1 MRKFLVASAIF
12 ALIGGTSLAT
22 AQDHDHGGGNPG
34 GGQHG
39 GPGGGAPHA
48 GGPAPHAAGGP
59 GGGAPHMG
67 GPRAA
72 GGPGAQPRPAPQ
84 AAPNAATGRNAIGQR
99 DFREHHDAPSP
110 TPAVT
115 PAAPRAATPNAMRG
129 NNFSR
134 DNNRNDN
141 NGRNNSRD
149 NNAMRGNPGPGPNF
163 NRPNSNGPN
172 NAMRGN
178 GPRRDFS
185 SARNYHQN
193 FRAARRFHAPAYRQP
208 PGYYAR
214 RWAWGM
220 TLPTAFWAQDY
231 WLTDFNDY
239 DLPPPPFGA
248 VWVRVGD
255 DALLIDQDS
264 GEIIEV
270 DYGVFY

>member
-1 MRKFLVASAIF
+1 MRKFLIASAILG
-12 ALIGGTSLAT
+12 LIGGTSLAM
-22 AQDHDHGGGNPG
+22 AQDHGHGGNPS
-34 GGQHG
+34 
-39 GPGGGAPHA
+39 GGAPHGA
-48 GGPAPHAAGGP
+48 PGGAPHGSGGAPHGPGGAPHPGGPAPHAASP
-59 GGGAPHMG
+59 
-67 GPRAA
+67 AA
-72 GGPGAQPRPAPQ
+72 AQRSAPQ

-99 DFREHHDAPSP
+99 EFREHHDAPSP
-110 TPAVT
+110 TRTVT
-115 PAAPRAATPNAMRG
+115 PAAPPAATPNAMRG
-129 NNFSR
+129 GNNFSR
-134 DNNRNDN
+134 DRNDNRNDN
-141 NGRNNSRD
+141 NGRNTSRD
-149 NNAMRGNPGPGPNF
+149 NNAMRGNSGPAPNF

-193 FRAARRFHAPAYRQP
+193 FRATRRFHAPAYRQP
-208 PGYYAR
+208 SGYYAR

-220 TLPTAFWAQDY
+220 TLPTAFWARDY
-231 WLTDFNDY
+231 WLTDFNEY